1 MLTSRGQ
8 RVIYT
13 TPLKALSNQK
23 LYEMRMRFGSDR
35 VGLQTGDATL
45 NVDRDIVVMTTEILR
60 NIMYRAEPGAEGKP
74 LPTLLNLHAERGFRI
89 GLKHLKQH
97 ADVHMLAVSALDQ
110 RVRVRRGPLL
120 CRHGAGADTPGWR
133 GLGRACSSACLL
145 RLQQTRER
153 VR

>member
-1 MLTSRGQ
+1 MSRGQ

-60 NIMYRAEPGAEGKP
+60 NIMYRTEPGTEGKSP
-74 LPTLLNLHAERGFRI
+74 LTLILLHMCEA
-89 GLKHLKQH
+89 
-97 ADVHMLAVSALDQ
+97 S
-110 RVRVRRGPLL
+110 
-120 CRHGAGADTPGWR
+120 
-133 GLGRACSSACLL
+133 
-145 RLQQTRER
+145 
-153 VR
+153 